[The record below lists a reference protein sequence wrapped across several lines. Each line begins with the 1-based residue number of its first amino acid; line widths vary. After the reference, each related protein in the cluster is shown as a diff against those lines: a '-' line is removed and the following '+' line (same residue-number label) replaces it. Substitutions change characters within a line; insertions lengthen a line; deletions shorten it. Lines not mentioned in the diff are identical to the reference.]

1 MSSSVRVQREGL
13 SCLTLE
19 HYLQKTARVVSLNG
33 SLGSFL
39 FLFIIFF
46 REGGEGG
53 VMVRNS

>member
-13 SCLTLE
+13 SCLTVE

-39 FLFIIFF
+39 FLFINFF
-46 REGGEGG
+46 REGRVGG
-53 VMVRNS
+53 YGA